1 MYTSAAKKNTYT
13 GIILAI
19 VATLIWSGNFIIA
32 RGVIK
37 DIPPITLA
45 FYRWLSA
52 TIIILPFA
60 WKYFT
65 AEFRII
71 RTNILFLLLAA
82 ITGVSMFNTFVYIAG
97 HYSTAINMALLGTC
111 SSPVMSVIFARIFLK
126 ERITLLRIV
135 GMIICIPGV
144 LLLLSKGSFE
154 TLLHFSFTKGDWW
167 VLAAA
172 FTFAIYNTLV
182 KKKPAAMS
190 SVNFLFVIFLM
201 GTIILVPFYLY
212 ELKNS
217 GGFKINVSNLSSILY
232 LGLGASVISFLIWN
246 KAIRNLGTGRTA
258 LFGNLIPVF
267 SSVEAVFLLNEKIT
281 SIHLISFILVVTG
294 LVIANMKK

>member
-1 MYTSAAKKNTYT
+1 
-13 GIILAI
+13 
-19 VATLIWSGNFIIA
+19 
-32 RGVIK
+32 
-37 DIPPITLA
+37 
-45 FYRWLSA
+45 
-52 TIIILPFA
+52 
-60 WKYFT
+60 
-65 AEFRII
+65 
-71 RTNILFLLLAA
+71 
-82 ITGVSMFNTFVYIAG
+82 
-97 HYSTAINMALLGTC
+97 MALLGTC
-111 SSPVMSVIFARIFLK
+111 SSPIMSVIFARILLK
-126 ERITLLRIV
+126 ERITLLRII
-135 GMIICIPGV
+135 GMAICISGV

-154 TLLHFSFTKGDWW
+154 TLLNFSFTKGDWW

-182 KKKPAAMS
+182 KKKPQAMS
-190 SVNFLFVIFLM
+190 SVNFLFVIFLI

-217 GGFKINVSNLSSILY
+217 GGFIINVSNLSSILY

-267 SSVEAVFLLNEKIT
+267 SSVEAVVLLNEKIT
-281 SIHLISFILVVTG
+281 SIHLISFILVVAG